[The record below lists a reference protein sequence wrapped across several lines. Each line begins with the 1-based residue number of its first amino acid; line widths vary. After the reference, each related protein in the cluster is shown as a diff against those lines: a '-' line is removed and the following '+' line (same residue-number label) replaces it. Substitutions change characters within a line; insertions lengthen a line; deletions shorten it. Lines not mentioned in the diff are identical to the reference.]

1 MVQRKPSRR
10 SDASERLKKQ
20 LVKGSGGGGHPGRGD
35 SMSKGELQTTTRHLV
50 SWRIQQ
56 EAGNGMEMA
65 GNGMENTARSRKWQ
79 YQDGTGDIQR

>member
-10 SDASERLKKQ
+10 LDVSERLKKQ

-56 EAGNGMEMA
+56 EAGNGMV
-65 GNGMENTARSRKWQ
+65 GGMVLEISKDRFSGLGQ
-79 YQDGTGDIQR
+79 P